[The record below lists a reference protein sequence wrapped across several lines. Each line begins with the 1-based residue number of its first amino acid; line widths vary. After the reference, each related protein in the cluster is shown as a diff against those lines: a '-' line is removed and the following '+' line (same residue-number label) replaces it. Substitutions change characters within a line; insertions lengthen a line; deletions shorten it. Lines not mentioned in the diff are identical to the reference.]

1 MEGQH
6 PFHGFLQRIFL
17 YSVADLAEVGTL
29 RSQRQRVPREFGGYN
44 IFSKLLDNNC
54 SRPRWGRISLQ
65 LAATWCPKNFGLTAE
80 GGLVYFRILSA
91 DLNEV
96 CYKRTA
102 EYCYSLKSFWNQY
115 ALKLILNKS
124 GNQICS
130 KEQKKNSRSAPRM
143 LGSAECLQHN
153 KHRHDSSNKKMFLS
167 KLRSFNILWV

>member
-17 YSVADLAEVGTL
+17 YSVANLAEVGTL

-65 LAATWCPKNFGLTAE
+65 LAATWRPKNFGLAAE
-80 GGLVYFRILSA
+80 AGLVYFRILSA

-96 CYKRTA
+96 SYKRTA

-130 KEQKKNSRSAPRM
+130 KEQISS
-143 LGSAECLQHN
+143 ECLQHN

-167 KLRSFNILWV
+167 NFYPENFHAPLPGL